1 MEIRFNQNSKQLS
14 EPLITVEYN
23 EKNKRIEN
31 LIEYI
36 SKFRENET
44 ELISIKSGDQI
55 LIININKIDLI
66 DVENN
71 KLYVYTEDQII
82 ETNERL
88 INIKDKIGNND
99 FVQVSKHALIN
110 INSLISLSSS
120 FSGNMMAKLK
130 YDNKASVSRRYV
142 SNLTDR
148 LGI

>member
-44 ELISIKSGDQI
+44 ELISIKSSDQI

-130 YDNKASVSRRYV
+130 YDNKPSVSRRYV